1 MRGKDLMMMRHGGED
16 HLRVI
21 GGEKVKA
28 VGPKVESESILY
40 GSR

>member
-1 MRGKDLMMMRHGGED
+1 MMMRHGGED

-21 GGEKVKA
+21 GGKSDGG
-28 VGPKVESESILY
+28 GPQAESESILY